1 MNNLEQIRARNA
13 LVCSVKCPPD
23 SPQRNVL
30 ARKNEGDA
38 LSGYPSLIINNGLLA
53 TLAYSLQQRD
63 KPNEQPLRIANAL
76 GYHLGNL
83 VDGENMVAPKQ
94 ATGEGLRDK
103 LTESDSYHLQRCTT
117 EALAFLSY
125 LKRFAA

>member
-13 LVCSVKCPPD
+13 LVCCVNCPPESSERD
-23 SPQRNVL
+23 VRAL
-30 ARKNEGDA
+30 KGEGDA

-53 TLAYSLQQRD
+53 TIAYSLQQKD
-63 KPNEQPLRIANAL
+63 KPNWQPFRIANAL
-76 GYHLGNL
+76 AYHLANL
-83 VDGENMVAPKQ
+83 VDGENLVAPK
-94 ATGEGLRDK
+94 APKGEGLRDK

>member
-13 LVCSVKCPPD
+13 LVCCVKCPPEA
-23 SPQRNVL
+23 SQRNAQPL
-30 ARKNEGDA
+30 EGEGDA

-53 TLAYSLQQRD
+53 TLAYSLQQRE
-63 KPNEQPLRIANAL
+63 KPNKQPFRIANAL
-76 GYHLGNL
+76 AYHLANL
-83 VDGENMVAPKQ
+83 VDGENLVAPKP

-125 LKRFAA
+125 LKRFAP

>member
-1 MNNLEQIRARNA
+1 VNNLEQIRARNA
-13 LVCSVKCPPD
+13 LAKCDDVK
-23 SPQRNVL
+23 
-30 ARKNEGDA
+30 ARKDEGDT

-53 TLAYSLQQRD
+53 TLAYSLQQKE
-63 KPNEQPLRIANAL
+63 KPNNQAFRIASAL
-76 GYHLGNL
+76 AHHLAHLADDENL
-83 VDGENMVAPKQ
+83 VAPRQ
-94 ATGEGLRDK
+94 DTGEGLRDK